1 LQARCPAPEGSAPA
15 QESAYSGIRGTPTAG
30 APPASDDAKRPPPAA
45 LPLPPMPIRYWVLIV
60 FLLSAAYVNLRGQVR
75 FGWLRA
81 LTDFSVLLAPFNTLM
96 YAASRVRGGPYVDTA
111 QFDELAVLQKNWAL
125 IRDEALRLD
134 DDGFIR
140 AAEGYNDAGF
150 NSFFRTG
157 WTRFY
162 LKWYDDDLPS
172 AREMCPA
179 TTALLAQIPSI
190 KGAMFASL
198 PPGSRLV
205 RHRDPYAGSL
215 RYHLGLTTP
224 NSAGCYI
231 DVDGSRYHWRDGE
244 AVMFDETFIHYAENT
259 TDHRRVILFCDVE
272 RPLRWAPVAWLN
284 RGFARYV
291 MRASAT
297 QNVEGEHVGGL
308 NRFFAHAYKLRLWGK
323 ALKKRNRAAYYAL
336 KWTLIAT
343 VLAAIIF

>member
-1 LQARCPAPEGSAPA
+1 MHL
-15 QESAYSGIRGTPTAG
+15 
-30 APPASDDAKRPPPAA
+30 
-45 LPLPPMPIRYWVLIV
+45 RYWVLLV

-81 LTDFSVLLAPFNTLM
+81 LTDFTVLLAPYNALM
-96 YAASRVRGGPYVDTA
+96 YMASRVRGGPYIDPA
-111 QFDELAVLQKNWAL
+111 QFAELEVLQRHWPT
-125 IRDEALRLD
+125 IRDEAMRLD
-134 DDGFIR
+134 DEGFIR
-140 AAEGYNDAGF
+140 AASTYNDVGF

-162 LKWYDDDLPS
+162 LKWYGDDLPS
-172 AREMCPA
+172 ARSMCPA
-179 TTALLAQIPSI
+179 TTELLARIPSI

-205 RHRDPYAGSL
+205 RHRDPYAGSF

-224 NSAGCYI
+224 NSEGCYI
-231 DVDGSRYHWRDGE
+231 DVDGRRYHWRDGE

-272 RPLRWAPVAWLN
+272 RPLRWAPLTWLN
-284 RGFARYV
+284 RKFARFV

-297 QNVEGEHVGGL
+297 QNVDGEPVGGI
-308 NRFFAHAYKLRLWGK
+308 NRFFFHAYKLRLWGK
-323 ALKKRNRAAYYAL
+323 ALKKKNRTAYYTL
-336 KWTLIAT
+336 KWALIAAL
-343 VLAAIIF
+343 LAAIIL